1 MISDDAI
8 GTPIRSV
15 CIKAVLTSLKDDKFI
30 VQTSDTGQSTY
41 GALQIPNT
49 IIGIGR
55 SNNFVE
61 MFTVAIYEHGTRSM
75 REWSPIIPKSVL
87 YIVTDTMKDTAYWQ
101 LTLLVNPTHKVNM
114 ILMVDAVLLS
124 ILSLI
129 IIVLYF
135 REKVDDEKEQGDAF
149 KYF

>member
-1 MISDDAI
+1 MISDDDI

-15 CIKAVLTSLKDDKFI
+15 CIKAVLTSLQDEKFI

-49 IIGIGR
+49 IIGIGK

-61 MFTVAIYEHGTRSM
+61 MFTVSIYEHGTRSM

-87 YIVTDTMKDTAYWQ
+87 YIVTDTQ
-101 LTLLVNPTHKVNM
+101 
-114 ILMVDAVLLS
+114 
-124 ILSLI
+124 
-129 IIVLYF
+129 
-135 REKVDDEKEQGDAF
+135 KESS
-149 KYF
+149 KW